1 MRRKPSARH
10 LPAGVNCCQ
19 TGECLVEH
27 LLMARAGRSTRPAH
41 FSEDSV
47 SLARI
52 QQHQREALN
61 YRIQR
66 GTMSIKLLSVK
77 TGLSQSHLCLFLH
90 GRKRLSLDAMD
101 KVLAAQGLAVEVL
114 PIQKT

>member
-1 MRRKPSARH
+1 
-10 LPAGVNCCQ
+10 
-19 TGECLVEH
+19 
-27 LLMARAGRSTRPAH
+27 MARAGRSTRPAH
-41 FSEDSV
+41 FSKDSM

-101 KVLAAQGLAVEVL
+101 KVLVAQGLAVEVL

>member
-1 MRRKPSARH
+1 M
-10 LPAGVNCCQ
+10 N
-19 TGECLVEH
+19 
-27 LLMARAGRSTRPAH
+27 
-41 FSEDSV
+41 
-47 SLARI
+47 LARI

-77 TGLSQSHLCLFLH
+77 TGISQSHLCLFLH

-101 KVLAAQGLAVEVL
+101 KVLVAQGLAVEVL
-114 PIQKT
+114 PIRDAATAVRAGTAPSAVAPSRPARTGLVCGGAKDPPIVPARSDSERP

>member
-1 MRRKPSARH
+1 M
-10 LPAGVNCCQ
+10 
-19 TGECLVEH
+19 
-27 LLMARAGRSTRPAH
+27 
-41 FSEDSV
+41 

-66 GTMSIKLLSVK
+66 GTMSVKLLSAK
-77 TGLSQSHLCLFLH
+77 TGLSSSHLSLFIN

-101 KVLAAQGLAVEVL
+101 RVLVAQGLAVEVL
-114 PIQKT
+114 PTQKT